1 MLQNSHRLAY
11 RRAAC
16 PESLRKLFLEQAVI
30 RAQIAGRDRSPDCPR
45 NVLDE
50 CRAAS
55 APHRR
60 PKQRRCAARSAR
72 PPLLLD
78 LIANLGLPLGAVQ
91 TMATRTWPRSYYGGS
106 VMGVRVIVR
115 PDEIGIGMFGYGF
128 MATAHAEAIQAVSRE
143 ARLRLLAVCG
153 PRREAAETFAS
164 RYGLPL
170 ACTEPELLLSYP
182 GIDAIIIAAS
192 DDAHRDLAVA
202 SIRAGKHILCE
213 KPLATTSAQARE
225 IVAAAQAASV
235 RGMTGFLLRSSP
247 AIQALAA
254 EVARGTLGTV
264 LAIHAQRY
272 DAESLEPTAAMSW
285 RYDSGRSGSGV
296 LGDLGSHMIDLA
308 LMFGGPVT
316 EVCADMRTFVAALPG
331 DGSGQMYPHLLD
343 DDTILTLRF
352 SSHAHGSIA
361 LSRVGLIDAQQP
373 LGRSAIQVMG
383 TQAAVATDGIEHGV
397 LFRLG

>member
-1 MLQNSHRLAY
+1 
-11 RRAAC
+11 
-16 PESLRKLFLEQAVI
+16 
-30 RAQIAGRDRSPDCPR
+30 
-45 NVLDE
+45 
-50 CRAAS
+50 
-55 APHRR
+55 
-60 PKQRRCAARSAR
+60 
-72 PPLLLD
+72 
-78 LIANLGLPLGAVQ
+78 
-91 TMATRTWPRSYYGGS
+91 
-106 VMGVRVIVR
+106 MGVRVIVR
-115 PDEIGIGMFGYGF
+115 PDEIGIGIFGYGF
-128 MATAHAEAIQAVSRE
+128 MATAHAEAIRAVSRE

-182 GIDAIIIAAS
+182 GIDAVIIAAP

-202 SIRAGKHILCE
+202 SVRAGKHILCE
-213 KPLATTSAQARE
+213 KPLATTLAQARE
-225 IVAAAQAASV
+225 IEAAARAAGV
-235 RGMTGFLLRSSP
+235 RGMTGFLLRSTP

-264 LAIHAQRY
+264 LAFHAQRY
-272 DAESLEPTAAMSW
+272 DAELLEPTAAMSW

-308 LMFGGPVT
+308 LMFGGPIT
-316 EVCADMRTFVAALPG
+316 EVSADLNTFVAALPG

-383 TQAAVATDGIEHGV
+383 TRAAVATDGIEHGV
-397 LFRLG
+397 FFRLGESPRELVAMAGGREASHTEVLSSMGERMMHGFAQAIREGRDLQPTLGDGLRVQAVIDAALRSSLSRRWERVAPT